1 MPTIRRMEQK
11 DVARCAALISGSS
24 PWTQYGT
31 TYEVAVER
39 LTVSFQRDTTALV
52 AVNDSDLPVGLV
64 WIINRGM
71 FDFGGY
77 IRWIVVDS
85 TQRGGGIGQTLID
98 AAETHVR
105 QTGREIFLL
114 CSDFN
119 GHAQR
124 FYERNGY
131 VQVGAI
137 PDLVLPGV
145 VEIMYRKRL
154 Y

>member
-1 MPTIRRMEQK
+1 MAQT
-11 DVARCAALISGSS
+11 DVALCAALISGSS

-31 TYEVAVER
+31 TYDVAVER
-39 LTVSFQRDTTALV
+39 LSAGMQRDTTTLI
-52 AVNDSDLPVGLV
+52 AVDDRNTLLGFV

-71 FDFGGY
+71 FDFSGY

-85 TQRGGGIGQTLID
+85 NQRGNRIGQMLIE

-105 QTGREIFLL
+105 QSAREIFLL

-119 GHAQR
+119 VDARR

-131 VQVGAI
+131 MQVGAL

-145 VEIMYRKRL
+145 VEILYRKRL